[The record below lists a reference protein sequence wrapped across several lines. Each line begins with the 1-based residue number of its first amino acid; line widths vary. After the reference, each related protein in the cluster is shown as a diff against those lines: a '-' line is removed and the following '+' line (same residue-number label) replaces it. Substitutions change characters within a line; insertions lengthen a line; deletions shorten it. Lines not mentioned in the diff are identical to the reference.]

1 VLARD
6 EASGEVSSIPVR
18 VAAWFAMNG
27 DPFARRPPMD
37 AVVRNVAK
45 HKVAAIVVGPA
56 WTLDEPETTC
66 ELLDY
71 GCRADKL
78 GKGWSINVYDCA

>member
-1 VLARD
+1 
-6 EASGEVSSIPVR
+6 
-18 VAAWFAMNG
+18 
-27 DPFARRPPMD
+27 
-37 AVVRNVAK
+37 
-45 HKVAAIVVGPA
+45 VAAIVVGPA